1 MKPCDV
7 RVMSQSVFFFKKR
20 SKFLQRNM
28 SFRDSFN
35 LTLSVLLSV
44 DGSVEDVGRRV
55 VACDSYE
62 FEVLA
67 IRKTFLLSHYFYCL
81 R

>member
-1 MKPCDV
+1 
-7 RVMSQSVFFFKKR
+7 
-20 SKFLQRNM
+20 M